1 MSNLFKYKIALD
13 ADSNSSIEEEYK
25 QISSDGVGYTAFA
38 LVCTIVTTVFSTIV
52 MILNYCFPGSL
63 DGTYLK
69 LFF

>member
-13 ADSNSSIEEEYK
+13 SSSAVSELNK
-25 QISSDGVGYTAFA
+25 QNQLAPDTVDNLAFA
-38 LVCTIVTTVFSTIV
+38 LVCTITTTVFSTIV
-52 MILNYCFPGSL
+52 VILNRCFPGSL